1 MLRGRKG
8 SVPSPAPSLRVVSLV
23 AGLGLLLGACTVD
36 SPRSGVGVRS
46 LATELV
52 YGIPPTPQ
60 PAAPANTDPI
70 PDDPKPVEVGDLGD
84 AETVEPDD
92 DSENEPEPEPPSE
105 ACPEAPPTEF
115 PDAPARSAV
124 EGQPEPGEYTW
135 RYDGEQEV
143 TGLGRVPL
151 PNGVPRHIQDLEE
164 TDEGF
169 TFTMVEPDLAFGS
182 QDTVFTTYEVR
193 NKVQEDGIYLTQIV
207 RENDRGDQREFN
219 PSPAVQILPL
229 PVVPETEIDSV
240 GVDPSTFQTLR
251 HTGVVKERRRVD
263 ACGELVDGW
272 FVDAAQESVNPT
284 SGEQTQR
291 NYDYTVATQMG
302 GMLVFEHVATPCA
315 MNDEGGCTNE
325 PSFVFD
331 ARLGQLEPD
340 EE

>member
-1 MLRGRKG
+1 MLRGRRRP
-8 SVPSPAPSLRVVSLV
+8 VRSPARSLRAVALV
-23 AGLGLLLGACTVD
+23 AGLGLLLGACTAD

-52 YGIPPTPQ
+52 YGIPPTPK
-60 PAAPANTDPI
+60 PAAPANTDPV
-70 PDDPKPVEVGDLGD
+70 PDDPKPVEVGDSGD

-92 DSENEPEPEPPSE
+92 GPDEGPAPAPPSE
-105 ACPEAPPTEF
+105 ECPEAGPTEF
-115 PDAPARSAV
+115 PDEPAESGV
-124 EGQPEPGEYTW
+124 EGRPEPGKYEW

-143 TGLGRVPL
+143 PAIGRVPL
-151 PNGVPRHIQDLEE
+151 PRAVPRRIQDVQE

-182 QDTVFTTYEVR
+182 EDTVFSTYEVR
-193 NKVQEDGIYLTQIV
+193 NKVQEDGIYLTRIV
-207 RENDRGDQREFN
+207 REDEDGDSREFN
-219 PSPAVQILPL
+219 PSPAVEILPL

-240 GVDPSTFQTLR
+240 GVDPNTFQTLR

-272 FVDAAQESVNPT
+272 FVDAAQESVDPGD
-284 SGEQTQR
+284 GEQTQR
-291 NYDYTVATQMG
+291 DYDYTVATQMG

-315 MNDEGGCTNE
+315 MNDEGECTNE
-325 PSFVFD
+325 PEFVFD
-331 ARLGQLEPD
+331 ARLGQVEPD